1 MSRIGDFFTGAGSSP
16 ARGSGRSRSGSLA
29 PTYIRYLSLRMLI
42 FLVVLVICI
51 AVGLR
56 GLVAVLGALLVSGI
70 LSYPLARRQ
79 RDAVAREIQNRR
91 PR

>member
-1 MSRIGDFFTGAGSSP
+1 MNPFARFGNYMTGSN
-16 ARGSGRSRSGSLA
+16 SGRSRSGSLA

-51 AVGLR
+51 VAGLK
-56 GLVAVLGALLVSGI
+56 GLVGVLVALLVSGL

-79 RDAVAREIQNRR
+79 RDDIAREIQNRR
-91 PR
+91 SR

>member
-1 MSRIGDFFTGAGSSP
+1 MSRFGDWMSGSNS
-16 ARGSGRSRSGSLA
+16 RKGRSGSLA
-29 PTYIRYLSLRMLI
+29 PTYIRYLSLRLLI

-51 AVGLR
+51 ALGLR

-79 RDAVAREIQNRR
+79 RDDIAREIQNRR
-91 PR
+91 SR